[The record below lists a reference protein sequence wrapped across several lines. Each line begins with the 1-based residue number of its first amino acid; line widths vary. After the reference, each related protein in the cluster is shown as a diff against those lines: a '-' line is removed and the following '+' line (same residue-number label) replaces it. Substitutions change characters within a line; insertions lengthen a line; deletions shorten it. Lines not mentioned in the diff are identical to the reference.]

1 MRQYTSKTWR
11 CKKVTKSIVAGIIAL
26 ALVVSCGIVE
36 VVVLRNRYEELHAQ
50 CLEVMELARE
60 EKLSAHEFD
69 AFRDKWV
76 ELRETSE
83 LFLPHQDVYEM
94 NLRFAESEAYVEQND
109 YEQLLAQLSVIEEL
123 LQYVPHLMTPN
134 FNHLI

>member
-1 MRQYTSKTWR
+1 M
-11 CKKVTKSIVAGIIAL
+11 TKSIVAGIIAL

-83 LFLPHQDVYEM
+83 LFLPHQDVYEI